1 MKNACSLVLFIIIA
15 FASHSAHSNVVS
27 GDALQMLSNKYEQEL
42 RTSPLRSKN
51 KILED
56 YLRIMTCK
64 IADKFC
70 SSVRVYLLRKP
81 GLNAF
86 MLPNGAMFIQT
97 GLLLRITSESE
108 IASVIGHEIIHY
120 TEFHSLE
127 KFKARKK
134 TQQVSNLISIGL
146 SSKGLSSIGSSLLID
161 SVAKSYLG
169 AYSRDAEREAD
180 KNGLKL
186 AANAG
191 YDPKAA
197 SNVWNNFKNE
207 LKASKSINHSL
218 FSTHPPLDERM
229 KNLSKLAT
237 KYAPY
242 DSQLNVKTNEG
253 LIDIVAEERFAYIND
268 EMQYLH
274 PNQFLVLLQN
284 QKTFFDIST
293 GMEKYLCA
301 KSWDKYSYT
310 NNLNQN
316 SVFNAKEKALE
327 CFQEAI
333 KSGTEIPSSAYRE
346 FAKLSEEI
354 GNYCDAKYSYKKY
367 LELLPDAW
375 DAKFIKKK
383 LENINCPKI
392 ERIPS

>member
-1 MKNACSLVLFIIIA
+1 VNNACPLVLFVILV
-15 FASHSAHSNVVS
+15 FASYSAHSNVVNN
-27 GDALQMLSNKYEQEL
+27 DALQMLSDKYEQQL
-42 RTSPLRSKN
+42 RTSPIRSKN

-64 IADKFC
+64 IANEFC

-120 TEFHSLE
+120 TELHSLE

-146 SSKGLSSIGSSLLID
+146 SSKGLSSFGSSLLID

-186 AANAG
+186 AVNAG

-207 LKASKSINHSL
+207 LKASKSRDHSL

-229 KNLSKLAT
+229 NNLSKLAS
-237 KYAPY
+237 KYVSSG
-242 DSQLNVKTNEG
+242 SQLNVKSNEG
-253 LIDIVAEERFAYIND
+253 LLDIVAEERLAYIND

-274 PNQFLVLLQN
+274 PNQFMVLLGN
-284 QKTFFDIST
+284 QRSFFDIT
-293 GMEKYLCA
+293 IGMEKYLCA
-301 KSWDKYSYT
+301 KSWDKYSYI
-310 NNLNQN
+310 NKLDQN
-316 SVFNAKEKALE
+316 SVFDAKEKALE
-327 CFQEAI
+327 CFQEAV
-333 KSGTEIPSSAYRE
+333 KSESEIPLSGYRE

-354 GNYCDAKYSYKKY
+354 GNYCDAKSSYKMY

-383 LENINCPKI
+383 LENINCLKI
-392 ERIPS
+392 ERLLS